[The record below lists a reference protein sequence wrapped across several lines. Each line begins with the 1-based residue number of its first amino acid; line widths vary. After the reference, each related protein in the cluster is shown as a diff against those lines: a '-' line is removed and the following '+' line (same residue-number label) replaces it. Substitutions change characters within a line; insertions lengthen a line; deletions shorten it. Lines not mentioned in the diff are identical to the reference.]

1 MSFINIYKKRI
12 HYKLI
17 HSGEWGAEI
26 PVIVFLHEGLGSI
39 GQWRSFPEK
48 LCKATGFQ
56 GLVYE
61 RIGYGKSD
69 YWDNEIP
76 FDFLHYEAFE
86 MLPELLKQ
94 LNIHQDYFVFGH
106 SDGGTMA
113 LLHASLNPE
122 NLKGIVVEAPHVIIE
137 KESIRGLKLTRLYLK
152 NEEWIEKLGK
162 HHPHGSRRL
171 LDEWTAFWLSH
182 EAQEWQMLDDLMRI
196 KVPSLLI
203 QGDKDHFGT
212 FEQLYTI
219 KKLSQGKTE
228 ILELCD
234 CGHVPHLEKEKEVLE
249 AAISFFKTSNTSPRH

>member
-1 MSFINIYKKRI
+1 MSFINILNKRI

-17 HSGEWGAEI
+17 HSGEWSSEV

-39 GQWRSFPEK
+39 GQWRSFPDK

-94 LNIHQDYFVFGH
+94 LNIHQNYFVFGH
-106 SDGGTMA
+106 SDGGTLA

-137 KESIRGLKLTRLYLK
+137 EKSINGIRFTRKFLQ
-152 NEEWIEKLGK
+152 NEEFITKLEK
-162 HHPHGSRRL
+162 HHPHRAKRL
-171 LDEWTAFWLSH
+171 LDEWTAFWLSNQ
-182 EAQEWQMLDDLMRI
+182 AKEWEMLELLKKI
-196 KVPSLLI
+196 KCPALLI
-203 QGDKDHFGT
+203 QGEQDHFGT

-219 KKLSQGKTE
+219 EKLMLGKCE
-228 ILELCD
+228 ILKLAD
-234 CGHVPHLEKEKEVLE
+234 CGHVPHLEKETEVIVE
-249 AAISFFKTSNTSPRH
+249 SKKFIK